1 MKLYFS
7 PGASSLGPH
16 IALRESGM
24 SFALERVSNKTKKT
38 ASDADY
44 HRINHK
50 AYVPA
55 LQFDDGTLLTEVVA
69 IMLWVADQVPERHL
83 APSAGTMERYHVIE
97 WLTFVSSELHKSI
110 GALFVPAFD
119 DGARRVFHE
128 LADRRLAQAQK
139 LLGDRPFVVGEHFSV
154 ADAYLFNV
162 LNWLPFAGMDL
173 SKYPQ
178 LAALHGR
185 VAARPKVQE
194 ALAAE
199 GLNKSS

>member
-7 PGASSLGPH
+7 PGASSLAPH

-44 HRINHK
+44 LRINSK
-50 AYVPA
+50 GYVPA

-83 APSAGTMERYHVIE
+83 APSPGTMERYRVIE
-97 WLTFVSSELHKSI
+97 WLTFVGTELHRCI
-110 GALFVPAFD
+110 GGQFVAGFD
-119 DGARRVFHE
+119 EAARRVFQD
-128 LADRRLAQAQK
+128 LAHRRLEQAQK
-139 LLGDRPFVVGEHFSV
+139 LIGDRAFVVGEHFSV

-173 SKYPQ
+173 AKYPQ
-178 LAALHGR
+178 LSALHAR

-199 GLNKSS
+199 GLNKS